1 MAASSSKAKN
11 ILELD
16 QIVSDYLVFRKCD
29 EASRVLILRRDFFS
43 EDTPHN
49 RKKPLVTSKILSAF
63 DNGDYAELLSLW
75 ETYIVQFSSQNLSA
89 SLAYEIKAAEFL
101 CNLHCA
107 VYPFRS
113 EVFRGIGKLNILTFK
128 VSETVHCS
136 NLSFCEEIV
145 S

>member
-29 EASRVLILRRDFFS
+29 EASRVLLLRRDFFS

-113 EVFRGIGKLNILTFK
+113 EVFRGIGKLNILRFK
-128 VSETVHCS
+128 VSETVNCT
-136 NLSFCEEIV
+136 NLGFCEEIV

>member
-29 EASRVLILRRDFFS
+29 EASRVLLLRRDFFS
-43 EDTPHN
+43 EESPHN
-49 RKKPLVTSKILSAF
+49 SKKPLVTSKILSAF

-113 EVFRGIGKLNILTFK
+113 EVFRGIGKLNT
-128 VSETVHCS
+128 
-136 NLSFCEEIV
+136 LSFGV
-145 S
+145 STAKNCTKLSFYDKLLL

>member
-29 EASRVLILRRDFFS
+29 EASRVLLLRRDFFS
-43 EDTPHN
+43 EESPHN
-49 RKKPLVTSKILSAF
+49 SKKPLVTSKILSAF

-113 EVFRGIGKLNILTFK
+113 EVFRGIGKLNT
-128 VSETVHCS
+128 
-136 NLSFCEEIV
+136 LSFGV
-145 S
+145 STAKNCT

>member
-1 MAASSSKAKN
+1 MAASSSKSKN

-29 EASRVLILRRDFFS
+29 EASRVLLLRRDFFS
-43 EDTPHN
+43 EDN
-49 RKKPLVTSKILSAF
+49 SKKPLVTSKILAAF

-89 SLAYEIKAAEFL
+89 SFAYEIKAAEFL

-113 EVFRGIGKLNILTFK
+113 EVFRGVGKLDI
-128 VSETVHCS
+128 
-136 NLSFCEEIV
+136 LSFGVPTTDNCI
-145 S
+145 